1 MFKQYVLPF
10 IIVIVFAANLGCF
23 FSRQN
28 HDRTY
33 PIRDGKSTVFYKNGT
48 KKIEGNYIKGKKEG
62 VFNYYRDDGTLE
74 SKVTFK
80 GNKKNGL
87 TSNFGLK
94 DKLEEEIIFKNDLKN
109 GTQKF
114 YNENGVSIK
123 QIEWHNDKEIKVTQC
138 EIISK

>member
-1 MFKQYVLPF
+1 MIKQYVIPF
-10 IIVIVFAANLGCF
+10 VIVIIFAANLGCF

-28 HDRTY
+28 HDRLH
-33 PIRDGKSTVFYKNGT
+33 PIRDGKSVVYYKNGI
-48 KKIEGNYIKGKKEG
+48 KKIEGNYIKGKKDG
-62 VFNYYRDDGTLE
+62 VFVYYREDATLE
-74 SKVTFK
+74 AKITFK
-80 GNKKNGL
+80 DNKKNGI
-87 TSNFGLK
+87 SSKYGLK
-94 DKLEEEIIFKNDLKN
+94 EKLEEEIMFKNDLKH